1 MRISKAVVGAVVVA
15 CAGVADGAE
24 PAGAQSVHTWA
35 LALDADGKV
44 ADITPYGGAHGAAAR
59 RLERDIGGWVF
70 ATADAEGGPSLTYL
84 RVVVAADASGA
95 PEVVSATTGPAPQ
108 RLSQPDFPMRDQ
120 LAGREGMVVLELDVD
135 ADGRVSDAGV
145 HATSGDV
152 SRAMAEA
159 AVAAARDWTFAT
171 ERVGERSVAARML
184 WPVCYLGAGSTATAC
199 SWVGPDAQRFSS
211 KTVLP
216 LDPTVRLVSQAD

>member
-1 MRISKAVVGAVVVA
+1 MRMSKAVAGAVA
-15 CAGVADGAE
+15 MAFAGAAGGAE

-44 ADITPYGGAHGAAAR
+44 ADITPYGGAHDAVAR

-70 ATADAEGGPSLTYL
+70 ATADAAGAPSLTYL
-84 RVVVAADASGA
+84 RVVVDADAGGA
-95 PEVVSATTGPAPQ
+95 PGVVSATTGPAPR

-120 LAGREGMVVLELDVD
+120 LAGREGMVVLELAVG
-135 ADGRVSDAGV
+135 ADGRVAAADV
-145 HATSGDV
+145 HATSGSV
-152 SRAMAEA
+152 SRAMADA

-171 ERVGERSVAARML
+171 ERVGDRPVASRML
-184 WPVCYLGAGSTATAC
+184 WPVCYLGAGSTTSAC